1 MIVFDAETKVLDI
14 EIFPWHNI
22 AELNS
27 NFTFIVLPSQEKP
40 LQRKGKNTHTHTHT
54 SSVIFWFKKLPSKE
68 KSKSI

>member
-27 NFTFIVLPSQEKP
+27 NITFIVLPSQEKS
-40 LQRKGKNTHTHTHT
+40 LQWNEKNTHTH
-54 SSVIFWFKKLPSKE
+54 VISNILV
-68 KSKSI
+68 